1 MNPVIPTALGQ
12 SLIGAQQGER
22 AQAAQRTPA
31 KRDAKRTDVKRSDE
45 VVLNVEAPDAARSLK
60 NNTDEEAHEDRQ
72 QHGLDEKPAQSRRID
87 VQG

>member
-1 MNPVIPTALGQ
+1 MLPTALGQ
-12 SLIGAQQGER
+12 SLLGAQQGER
-22 AQAAQRTPA
+22 AQAAQRTPS
-31 KRDAKRTDVKRSDE
+31 KRDSKRTELKRSDE

-72 QHGLDEKPAQSRRID
+72 QHGLDEKPAQPRRID